1 METPNKMIG
10 GIAGMA
16 QPNQMQL
23 NQYPNQNA
31 LGALGPQ
38 IPGIV
43 GQNIPGT
50 TNNVMSNQSGVSAP
64 IGAPIMQLDPTKTY
78 AAETAKMM
86 TLTPPVEKVKEVKEE
101 VLPAVDLGIINS
113 KKKTLKTLAV
123 ETAKFGAALMQP
135 PKKLK
140 NLHK

>member
-50 TNNVMSNQSGVSAP
+50 TNNVMSNQAGVSAP
-64 IGAPIMQLDPTKTY
+64 IGAPIMQQKNGATQLRKTKRS
-78 AAETAKMM
+78 K
-86 TLTPPVEKVKEVKEE
+86 
-101 VLPAVDLGIINS
+101 S
-113 KKKTLKTLAV
+113 KK
-123 ETAKFGAALMQP
+123 
-135 PKKLK
+135 
-140 NLHK
+140 NS

>member
-31 LGALGPQ
+31 LGALGPK

-50 TNNVMSNQSGVSAP
+50 TNNVMSNQAGVS
-64 IGAPIMQLDPTKTY
+64 APIMQLDPTKTH

-86 TLTPPVEKVKEVKEE
+86 TLKPPVEKPKE
-101 VLPAVDLGIINS
+101 D
-113 KKKTLKTLAV
+113 KKKTTLKTVAV
-123 ETAKFGAALMQP
+123 EAAKMMAFVKP
-135 PKKLK
+135 PKTFK
-140 NLHK
+140 NLNN

>member
-31 LGALGPQ
+31 LGALGPK

-50 TNNVMSNQSGVSAP
+50 TNNVMSNQAGVSAP
-64 IGAPIMQLDPTKTY
+64 TMQKTEPSSEEKPKEEKPKENKKKTTLKTV
-78 AAETAKMM
+78 AVETAKMM
-86 TLTPPVEKVKEVKEE
+86 GFVK
-101 VLPAVDLGIINS
+101 
-113 KKKTLKTLAV
+113 
-123 ETAKFGAALMQP
+123 P
-135 PKKLK
+135 PKTFK
-140 NLHK
+140 NLNN

>member
-31 LGALGPQ
+31 LGALGPK

-50 TNNVMSNQSGVSAP
+50 TNNVMSNQAGVSAP
-64 IGAPIMQLDPTKTY
+64 TMQKTEPSSEEKPKEEKPKEDKKKTTLKTV
-78 AAETAKMM
+78 AVEAAKMM
-86 TLTPPVEKVKEVKEE
+86 AFVK
-101 VLPAVDLGIINS
+101 
-113 KKKTLKTLAV
+113 
-123 ETAKFGAALMQP
+123 P
-135 PKKLK
+135 PKTFK
-140 NLHK
+140 NLNN

>member
-31 LGALGPQ
+31 LGALGPK

-50 TNNVMSNQSGVSAP
+50 TNNVMSNQAGVSAP
-64 IGAPIMQLDPTKTY
+64 IGAPIMQKKTEPSSEEKPKEEKPKEDKKKTTLKTV
-78 AAETAKMM
+78 AVETAKMM
-86 TLTPPVEKVKEVKEE
+86 AFVK
-101 VLPAVDLGIINS
+101 
-113 KKKTLKTLAV
+113 
-123 ETAKFGAALMQP
+123 P
-135 PKKLK
+135 PKTFK
-140 NLHK
+140 NLNN

>member
-50 TNNVMSNQSGVSAP
+50 TNNVMSNQAGVS
-64 IGAPIMQLDPTKTY
+64 APIMQLDPTKTY
-78 AAETAKMM
+78 AAEMAKMM

-113 KKKTLKTLAV
+113 KKKTLKTLAA

-140 NLHK
+140 NLNK

>member
-31 LGALGPQ
+31 LGALGPK

-50 TNNVMSNQSGVSAP
+50 TNNVMSNQAGVS
-64 IGAPIMQLDPTKTY
+64 APIMQLDPTKTH

-86 TLTPPVEKVKEVKEE
+86 TLKPPVEKPKE
-101 VLPAVDLGIINS
+101 D
-113 KKKTLKTLAV
+113 KKKTTLKSVAV
-123 ETAKFGAALMQP
+123 ETAKMMALVKP
-135 PKKLK
+135 PKTFK
-140 NLHK
+140 NLNN

>member
-31 LGALGPQ
+31 LGALGPK

-50 TNNVMSNQSGVSAP
+50 TNNVMSNQAGVS
-64 IGAPIMQLDPTKTY
+64 APIMQLDPTKTH

-86 TLTPPVEKVKEVKEE
+86 TLKPPVEKVYDGG
-101 VLPAVDLGIINS
+101 VLPAVEIVEKPKED
-113 KKKTLKTLAV
+113 KKKTTLKTVAV
-123 ETAKFGAALMQP
+123 EAAKMMAFVKP
-135 PKKLK
+135 PKTFK
-140 NLHK
+140 NLNN

>member
-50 TNNVMSNQSGVSAP
+50 TNNVMSNQAGVSAP
-64 IGAPIMQLDPTKTY
+64 IMQKKTEPSSEEKPKEDKKKTTLKTV
-78 AAETAKMM
+78 AVETAKMM
-86 TLTPPVEKVKEVKEE
+86 
-101 VLPAVDLGIINS
+101 ALG
-113 KKKTLKTLAV
+113 K
-123 ETAKFGAALMQP
+123 P
-135 PKKLK
+135 PKTFK
-140 NLHK
+140 NLNN

>member
-50 TNNVMSNQSGVSAP
+50 TNNVMSNQAGVSAP
-64 IGAPIMQLDPTKTY
+64 IGAPIMQKKTEPSSEEKPKEEKPKEDKIKTTLKTV

-86 TLTPPVEKVKEVKEE
+86 TLGKMP
-101 VLPAVDLGIINS
+101 
-113 KKKTLKTLAV
+113 KT
-123 ETAKFGAALMQP
+123 F
-135 PKKLK
+135 K
-140 NLHK
+140 NLNN

>member
-10 GIAGMA
+10 GIAGAMA
-16 QPNQMQL
+16 QQTGALSGMAQPNQMQPNQMQL

-50 TNNVMSNQSGVSAP
+50 TNNVMSNNQ
-64 IGAPIMQLDPTKTY
+64 
-78 AAETAKMM
+78 
-86 TLTPPVEKVKEVKEE
+86 
-101 VLPAVDLGIINS
+101 
-113 KKKTLKTLAV
+113 
-123 ETAKFGAALMQP
+123 
-135 PKKLK
+135 
-140 NLHK
+140 